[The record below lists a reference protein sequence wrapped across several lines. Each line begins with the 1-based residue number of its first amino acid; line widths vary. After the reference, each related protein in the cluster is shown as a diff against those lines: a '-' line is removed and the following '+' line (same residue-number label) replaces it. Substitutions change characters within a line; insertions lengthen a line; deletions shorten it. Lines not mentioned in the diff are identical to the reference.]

1 MTDFEHHAENSSL
14 FSPVQ
19 EMELLI
25 LSKLKWDLSAVTPY
39 DFLEHL
45 LRQLQEDGALVQEQN
60 TSNRLLQE
68 EQFKKNTERI
78 ILNCAQEFRYVC
90 LILKTKTRVSLKD
103 IFIQVFFVHTKHA
116 VICGDCDSSR
126 AWDEGF

>member
-1 MTDFEHHAENSSL
+1 
-14 FSPVQ
+14 
-19 EMELLI
+19 MELLI

-45 LRQLQEDGALVQEQN
+45 LRQLQEDGALLQEHN

-78 ILNCAQEFRYVC
+78 ILNCAQEFR
-90 LILKTKTRVSLKD
+90 
-103 IFIQVFFVHTKHA
+103 FVPFYPHLN
-116 VICGDCDSSR
+116 V
-126 AWDEGF
+126 

>member
-1 MTDFEHHAENSSL
+1 M
-14 FSPVQ
+14 
-19 EMELLI
+19 
-25 LSKLKWDLSAVTPY
+25 SKLKWDLSAVTPY

-90 LILKTKTRVSLKD
+90 LILKTKPRVSLKD

-116 VICGDCDSSR
+116 VICGDCDSSS
-126 AWDEGF
+126 AWDEGFGF

>member
-1 MTDFEHHAENSSL
+1 
-14 FSPVQ
+14 
-19 EMELLI
+19 MELLI

-45 LRQLQEDGALVQEQN
+45 LRQLQEDGALLQEHT

-78 ILNCAQEFRYVC
+78 ILNCAQEFRYFC
-90 LILKTKTRVSLKD
+90 LILKTRTKTKRHL
-103 IFIQVFFVHTKHA
+103 IQVFFVHTKHA
-116 VICGDCDSSR
+116 VVCGDCDSSS
-126 AWDEGF
+126 AWDEH

>member
-1 MTDFEHHAENSSL
+1 M
-14 FSPVQ
+14 FSPAQ

-45 LRQLQEDGALVQEQN
+45 LRQLQEDEMQEQS

-68 EQFKKNTERI
+68 DQFKKNTERI
-78 ILNCAQEFRYVC
+78 ILNCAQEFRYVYFS
-90 LILKTKTRVSLKD
+90 LKTERRESFTD
-103 IFIQVFFVHTKHA
+103 IFIQVFFVHAKHA
-116 VICGDCDSSR
+116 VIRGDCDSSS
-126 AWDEGF
+126 AWDEQSGS